1 VARSTDDGSTFGPWI
16 AATPPIPGFTVTV
29 PPDCC
34 LNGGFRDGILENFA
48 ASPTWAGHL
57 YLTWEQ
63 WTSGQADIMFAQST
77 DAGVSWSTPMQVNDP
92 DANDQFQPSIAAGP
106 RGAVA
111 IAFYD
116 RRLACPTDGSVGA
129 GHAGQ
134 ANLCIDTTLQAFKDD
149 GSGAVAQGRNVR
161 ISQYSWDP
169 TEPLQTIDGLPQVA
183 CAGHRTPCNRGFIG
197 DYFGLAIS
205 AGNVYLRFAVPW
217 IDGLVA
223 LGAAAA
229 RTRSITLM
237 PTAALLVVRGSGPL
251 GSALV
256 ALHHLSG
263 GRLRVGLTPG
273 STQADYEAVRV
284 PFAERWVRFDA
295 EMSALRSFLEREAPA
310 AAIPLWIASWGSEA
324 GLRRVARHGDGWLA
338 SASHSTAEHFSQCLA
353 YLTNQLERAQKPP
366 GAFPNAIATMYLHLT
381 DDPAEAQSVLEKL
394 VSPYQAPSD
403 LRDR

>member
-1 VARSTDDGSTFGPWI
+1 MRFGAHLPVAGFGGERP
-16 AATPPIPGFTVTV
+16 
-29 PPDCC
+29 
-34 LNGGFRDGILENFA
+34 A
-48 ASPTWAGHL
+48 ASTLIGCA
-57 YLTWEQ
+57 EA
-63 WTSGQADIMFAQST
+63 ADALGYT
-77 DAGVSWSTPMQVNDP
+77 TLC
-92 DANDQFQPSIAAGP
+92 ANDHI
-106 RGAVA
+106 
-111 IAFYD
+111 
-116 RRLACPTDGSVGA
+116 
-129 GHAGQ
+129 
-134 ANLCIDTTLQAFKDD
+134 N
-149 GSGAVAQGRNVR
+149 
-161 ISQYSWDP
+161 
-169 TEPLQTIDGLPQVA
+169 
-183 CAGHRTPCNRGFIG
+183 
-197 DYFGLAIS
+197 
-205 AGNVYLRFAVPW
+205 FAVPW

-237 PTAALLVVRGSGPL
+237 TTAALLVVRGSGPL

-273 STQADYEAVRV
+273 STQADYEAVRI
-284 PFAERWVRFDA
+284 PFAERWVRFDV
-295 EMSALRSFLEREAPA
+295 EVSALRSFLEREAPA

-338 SASHSTAEHFSQCLA
+338 SAYHSTAEHFSQCLA

-403 LRDR
+403 LRDRSLVGTTVDCIDKLRRLETAGAKEVFVWPIGDEVKQLQQFAEEVFPTFQPLQRLG